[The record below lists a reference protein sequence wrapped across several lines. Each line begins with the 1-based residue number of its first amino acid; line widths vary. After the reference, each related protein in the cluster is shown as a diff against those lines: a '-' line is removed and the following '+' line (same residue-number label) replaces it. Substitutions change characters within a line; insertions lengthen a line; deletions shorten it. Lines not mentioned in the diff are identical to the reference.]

1 MDHFRPADPGD
12 SRECWPG
19 LNWITRVVAVS
30 YKRHASVLFCIDS
43 FQLTCSDS
51 STVNWIFFNEVSD
64 FTDFRD

>member
-1 MDHFRPADPGD
+1 M
-12 SRECWPG
+12 
-19 LNWITRVVAVS
+19 S